1 GASRSQFTFVSR
13 PGSVGKRRSIPLPAP
28 ANRPRSASAD
38 LPSTPARTTL
48 GARAVTGAGMFKHL
62 HFPILVINS
71 DIDRNNVA
79 GQQLAELFKALEQE
93 GFEVLATASLEEG
106 RLVAEAHRGLS
117 CILFTPENHPD
128 GDLGQDRRLFDAAH
142 SRSPELPI
150 MALSTTQALDTQ
162 LLGRLRDLHQLRGI
176 IYLFE
181 DTMPFIAGQIART
194 ARTYLSQLLPP
205 FFKALLTY
213 TGRASYSWHSPGHGG
228 GVAFRKSPVG
238 RAFHDFF

>member
-1 GASRSQFTFVSR
+1 SC
-13 PGSVGKRRSIPLPAP
+13 
-28 ANRPRSASAD
+28 
-38 LPSTPARTTL
+38 TPYPTEYHAL
-48 GARAVTGAGMFKHL
+48 GALG
-62 HFPILVINS
+62 
-71 DIDRNNVA
+71 
-79 GQQLAELFKALEQE
+79 
-93 GFEVLATASLEEG
+93 
-106 RLVAEAHRGLS
+106 
-117 CILFTPENHPD
+117 PE
-128 GDLGQDRRLFDAAH
+128 RRLFDAAH

-213 TGRASYSWHSPGHGG
+213 TGRAS
-228 GVAFRKSPVG
+228 
-238 RAFHDFF
+238 